1 MQVYKPL
8 SLGLLSRAV
17 EYRKRFGLCL
27 SGFLHL
33 PFDQGETGRIWGE
46 QSLWN
51 FVAGEMAA
59 PLLDEGIAKLTPEFL
74 VHGHAY
80 PGPEATQGCAVRVRL
95 GGTEKT
101 VLAFS
106 NRYWDGDA
114 PKVVPAAGEPIP
126 LCWDKA
132 YGGPDYPLNPLGAG
146 RVETQGR
153 RWLPNLE
160 LPRSRVLTPRS
171 EVIPAGFGPLESVH
185 PQRVKYRGT
194 YDNSYLQAHSP
205 GFPPD
210 LDWKHFNLAP
220 SDQWLATPLKGDEP
234 FALDNLHPTLS
245 RIEGRLPAMR
255 VRMFVN
261 YNLAGGGG
269 GDGGSQRQKLREVPM
284 RLTTVWFFPHAQR
297 MVLVFHGMAECA
309 EDDGSDIAAV
319 LGGVERLGEPKDDAH
334 YMDVLARRSDPVE
347 GGIEALN
354 DADLLPDGIDMTDP
368 ASEQMQEAFRMDGLQ
383 GDAQRRRAEMEIQLA
398 REAAVAQGKDPDA
411 LGLQLTPQEKTPS
424 MAELPAYIKAKR
436 EEARVQQWAG
446 IERIA
451 DELKRAMDLEDG
463 GKVDLSKLAHRGPPR
478 YNADLHMAEL
488 MAMAQR
494 SQGAVFDAA
503 AVERKLGQREAVER
517 ARYLQSAHLQ
527 PPAHALHGQAAV
539 DGRTQLRWMLEHG
552 LRNMPGID
560 LTGADLSS
568 LDLRDVNFTDAWL
581 ESANLQGAN
590 VSGACFQRA
599 VLAHAKLD
607 KVVAIGTDFTAANLG
622 HATLTDAVLDDA
634 KLLGT
639 MLSGCNLAA
648 TQLRGA
654 NVAAAQLLDT
664 TWGVAD
670 WSRVQGP
677 QSFFYKLKLQGLQ
690 LTEAELSGSNFV
702 ECDLGGVDLRG
713 ARLSAATFLQCNLAG
728 ARLEGAQLDG
738 AVFAK
743 GCSLAGAD
751 LSQASLRNANLAEV
765 DLNGAKLVKAQLA
778 GAHLSLAQLN
788 GCDARLANLEG
799 ALLRRTVLARA
810 RLAGASFKDAV
821 LQHADLRSADLR
833 QANLFGAD
841 LSRTKLDADVR
852 FDGALLERVRTWP
865 RLSPAQQAQYAAER
879 PL

>member
-27 SGFLHL
+27 SGFLHV
-33 PFDQGETGRIWGE
+33 PFEQGDSGRIWGE

-51 FVAGEMAA
+51 FVAGEMAV
-59 PLLDEGIAKLTPEFL
+59 PMLDEGIAKLTPEFL

-101 VLAFS
+101 ILAFAD
-106 NRYWDGDA
+106 RYWDGDA
-114 PKVVPAAGEPIP
+114 PKAVPPAAVAPIP
-126 LCWDKA
+126 LTWDKA
-132 YGGPDYPLNPLGAG
+132 YGGPDYPLNAVGAG

-171 EVIPAGFGPLESVH
+171 EVIPAGFGPLDTVH
-185 PQRVKYRGT
+185 PQRVAYRGT
-194 YDNSYLQAHSP
+194 YDETYLQAHSP
-205 GFPPD
+205 GFAPD

-220 SDQWLATPLKGDEP
+220 SDQWLAAPLKGDEP
-234 FALDNLHPTLS
+234 FALDNLHPTQS
-245 RIEGRLPAMR
+245 RIEGRLPALR

-261 YNLAGGGG
+261 YNLAGGKGAP
-269 GDGGSQRQKLREVPM
+269 QQQKLREVPM

-319 LGGVERLGEPKDDAH
+319 LGGVERLGEAKDDAH
-334 YMDVLARRSDPVE
+334 YVDVLARRSDPVD

-354 DADLLPDGIDMTDP
+354 DTDLLPGGIDMTDP
-368 ASEQMQEAFRMDGLQ
+368 SSEQVQEAFQMDGLQ

-398 REAAVAQGKDPDA
+398 REAAAAQGKDPDA
-411 LGLQLTPQEKTPS
+411 LGLKLPPPEKTPPL
-424 MAELPAYIKAKR
+424 AELPAYIKAKR

-446 IERIA
+446 VERIV
-451 DELKRAMDLEDG
+451 DELKRAMDLEDA
-463 GKVDLSKLAHRGPPR
+463 GKVDLKKLAHRGPPR

-488 MAMAQR
+488 MAQR

-503 AVERKLGQREAVER
+503 VVERKLGQREAAER
-517 ARYLQSAHLQ
+517 ATYLQSAHLQ
-527 PPAHALHGQAAV
+527 PPAYPLQGQAAI
-539 DGRTQLRWMLEHG
+539 DGRTQLKWMLDHG
-552 LRNMPGID
+552 LRNLPGID
-560 LTGADLSS
+560 LTGADLSA

-590 VSGACFQRA
+590 VSGACFARA

-607 KVVAIGTDFTAANLG
+607 QAVAIGTDFTAANLG
-622 HATLTDAVLDDA
+622 RATLAGAVLDDA
-634 KLLGT
+634 TLAGT
-639 MLSGCNLAA
+639 MLSGCDLAA

-654 NVAAAQLLDT
+654 RIAGAHLLDT

-670 WSRVQGP
+670 WSRVQGA
-677 QSFFYKLKLQGLQ
+677 QSLFYKLKLQGLQ
-690 LTEAELSGSNFV
+690 LTEADLSGSNFI
-702 ECDLGGVDLRG
+702 ECDLGGIDLRG
-713 ARLSAATFLQCNLAG
+713 ARLGAATFLQCNLAG

-738 AVFAK
+738 VVFAK
-743 GCSLAGAD
+743 ACSLAGAD
-751 LSQASLRNANLAEV
+751 LSQASLKNANLAEV
-765 DLNGAKLVKAQLA
+765 DLRGAMLVKAQLT
-778 GAHLSLAQLN
+778 GAYLSLAQLD

-799 ALLRRTVLARA
+799 ALLRRTGLSRA

-821 LQHADLRSADLR
+821 LQYADLRSADLR

-841 LSRTKLDADVR
+841 LSRTRLDGDVR

-865 RLSPAQQAQYAAER
+865 RLSPDQQAQYAAER

>member
-27 SGFLHL
+27 SGFLHV
-33 PFDQGETGRIWGE
+33 PFEQGETGRLWGE

-51 FVAGEMAA
+51 FVSGEMAT

-80 PGPEATQGCAVRVRL
+80 PGPGATQGCAVRVRL
-95 GGTEKT
+95 GDTEKT
-101 VLAFS
+101 VLAFA

-114 PKVVPAAGEPIP
+114 PRMIPAAAEPIP
-126 LCWDKA
+126 LTWDKA
-132 YGGPDYPLNPLGAG
+132 YGGPDYPLNTLGTG
-146 RVETQGR
+146 RVDAQGR

-160 LPRSRVLTPRS
+160 LPHSRVLTPRS
-171 EVIPAGFGPLESVH
+171 EVVPAGFGPLESLH
-185 PQRVKYRGT
+185 PQRVKFRGT
-194 YDNSYLQAHSP
+194 YDDTYLQAHSP

-220 SDQWLATPLKGDEP
+220 SDQWLAAPLKGDEP

-245 RIEGRLPAMR
+245 RIEGRLPGLR

-261 YNLAGGGG
+261 YNLSAGEGAK
-269 GDGGSQRQKLREVPM
+269 RQKLREVPM

-334 YMDVLARRSDPVE
+334 YVDVLARRSDPAD

-354 DADLLPDGIDMTDP
+354 DTDLLPHGIDMTDP
-368 ASEQMQEAFRMDGLQ
+368 ASEQTQEAFRMDGLQ
-383 GDAQRRRAEMEIQLA
+383 GEAQRRRAEIEVQLA
-398 REAAVAQGKDPDA
+398 RDAAVAQGKDPDA
-411 LGLQLTPQEKTPS
+411 LGLKLPPQEKTPP

-436 EEARVQQWAG
+436 DEARVQQWAG

-451 DELKRAMDLEDG
+451 DELKRAMDLEDA
-463 GKVDLSKLAHRGPPR
+463 GKIDLGKLAHRGPPR

-488 MAMAQR
+488 MAQR

-527 PPAHALHGQAAV
+527 PPAHALQGQAAA
-539 DGRTQLRWMLEHG
+539 DGRAQLRWMLEHG

-560 LTGADLSS
+560 LTGADLSA

-590 VSGACFQRA
+590 LSGACFQRA

-607 KVVAIGTDFTAANLG
+607 KAVAIRTDFTGANLG
-622 HATLTDAVLDDA
+622 HATLADAVLDEA
-634 KLLGT
+634 TLAGT
-639 MLSGCNLAA
+639 MLGGCNLAA
-648 TQLRGA
+648 TQSRGA
-654 NVAAAQLLDT
+654 NIAAAHLLDT

-670 WSRVQGP
+670 WSRVQGA

-713 ARLSAATFLQCNLAG
+713 ARLGAATFLQCNLAG

-751 LSQASLRNANLAEV
+751 LSQASLKNANLAEV
-765 DLNGAKLVKAQLA
+765 DLRGAKLVKAQLA
-778 GAHLSLAQLN
+778 GAHLSLAQLG

-810 RLAGASFKDAV
+810 RLAGASFKGAV
-821 LQHADLRSADLR
+821 MQHADLRSADLR
-833 QANLFGAD
+833 KANLFGAD